1 MPSKKPSPS
10 LLKKRI
16 IREAKRLGANL
27 VGFAPASRWSGGA
40 EPALPYHPES
50 IWPQARTVIVLG
62 VPMLL
67 PIIESTPSINYQEM
81 YNAANQT
88 LDQAAFRLSAW
99 LNDQGHAAIY
109 LCRDGYG
116 SLDILRRKPAAS
128 FSHVIAGKYAG
139 LGTIGLSH
147 MLITPEY
154 GPRVRLVSIF
164 TSAPIPGDRLIKGE
178 LCNGCGLCARLC
190 PVQAFTKVKG
200 QVIANMAKD
209 PCTERHQQLRKANC
223 WPCGI
228 CAKVCMVGAD
238 RKLYGRTDARIYLR
252 EKQALEENP
261 NNPDYQP
268 WQHLRTHGSENV

>member
-1 MPSKKPSPS
+1 M
-10 LLKKRI
+10 R
-16 IREAKRLGANL
+16 
-27 VGFAPASRWSGGA
+27 
-40 EPALPYHPES
+40 
-50 IWPQARTVIVLG
+50 
-62 VPMLL
+62 
-67 PIIESTPSINYQEM
+67 
-81 YNAANQT
+81 
-88 LDQAAFRLSAW
+88 
-99 LNDQGHAAIY
+99 
-109 LCRDGYG
+109 
-116 SLDILRRKPAAS
+116 LRRRRLR
-128 FSHVIAGKYAG
+128 AGSATDWDELLY

-252 EKQALEENP
+252 EKQALEADP
-261 NNPDYQP
+261 NTPEYQP